1 MERIY
6 QDAAE
11 ARRVAPS
18 ESSVLDRLSHNGAW
32 LDAQEFTPL
41 EYAVDGIIPEGLG
54 LLVAPPK
61 KGKSWLVGN
70 VGLAVASGGLALGA
84 IRVIQRPVL
93 YLALEDGHKRLQ
105 NRFRRMLADGPIP
118 EGIEVVTRATPAE
131 ATAAIAEFMERHA
144 SEKPPPAIV
153 TRLAAMPS
161 DVMRRGVSRCVGNS
175 SGSS

>member
-1 MERIY
+1 MSVANVLKTMEY
-6 QDAAE
+6 GPAPESAAP
-11 ARRVAPS
+11 A
-18 ESSVLDRLSHNGAW
+18 LDW
-32 LDAQEFTPL
+32 LAKHQNKF
-41 EYAVDGIIPEGLG
+41 GLYIG
-54 LLVAPPK
+54 GVWKAPK

-131 ATAAIAEFMERHA
+131 AWRR
-144 SEKPPPAIV
+144 S
-153 TRLAAMPS
+153 PS
-161 DVMRRGVSRCVGNS
+161 S
-175 SGSS
+175 